1 MRKQD
6 LLLENEALRQR
17 LEEADDTIRAIRGG
31 QVDAVVVSGPRGEQ
45 VFVLKGAE
53 QPYRVFLETMNEGAV
68 TLTEDGTI
76 AYCNHRFAE
85 MVKTPLERVMGE
97 SIEGFV
103 APEQRHRLPQ
113 LLAQALTG
121 GLQAEF
127 PLLSGDGTV
136 WTTLSLCPAQ
146 TDETARICLVATDIT
161 DRKKAE
167 EVRAYLAAIVDSSE
181 DAIFSRDLNGTIL
194 TWNPGAERLLGYS
207 AQEIIGH
214 SSAILQPPDRA
225 NEHLDILRR
234 AGGGEAL
241 AHYETARI
249 RKDGRRIEVSVSV
262 SPFRN
267 QDGQIDGAS
276 TIARDIGERKR
287 VEREVLRL
295 NQDLER
301 RVAERTAQLKGTAA
315 ELEKRNLEVERAN
328 RMKTEFLAR
337 CSHELRTPLNAI
349 IGYSDLLSEQSAGPL
364 TPPYPRYVTNI
375 QEGAHHLLDMVND
388 LLDLSRI
395 EAGRI
400 ELNLERFDICPA
412 LDEILSVIAPL
423 AEIKNISIATSV
435 ARGTVLVA
443 DRVRFKQI
451 LYNLLSNAV
460 KFTPEKGRV
469 WIESATDGE
478 IFTICVLDTGI
489 GIAPA
494 EQEAIF
500 EEFHQVASAP
510 EVGTGLGLAIT
521 RRLARLLG
529 GDVQVES
536 QLGTGS
542 RFLVS
547 LPVSGGF
554 VEPAGREVHVKGSGG
569 G

>member
-1 MRKQD
+1 
-6 LLLENEALRQR
+6 
-17 LEEADDTIRAIRGG
+17 
-31 QVDAVVVSGPRGEQ
+31 
-45 VFVLKGAE
+45 
-53 QPYRVFLETMNEGAV
+53 
-68 TLTEDGTI
+68 
-76 AYCNHRFAE
+76 
-85 MVKTPLERVMGE
+85 
-97 SIEGFV
+97 
-103 APEQRHRLPQ
+103 
-113 LLAQALTG
+113 
-121 GLQAEF
+121 
-127 PLLSGDGTV
+127 
-136 WTTLSLCPAQ
+136 
-146 TDETARICLVATDIT
+146 
-161 DRKKAE
+161 
-167 EVRAYLAAIVDSSE
+167 
-181 DAIFSRDLNGTIL
+181 
-194 TWNPGAERLLGYS
+194 
-207 AQEIIGH
+207 
-214 SSAILQPPDRA
+214 
-225 NEHLDILRR
+225 
-234 AGGGEAL
+234 
-241 AHYETARI
+241 
-249 RKDGRRIEVSVSV
+249 
-262 SPFRN
+262 
-267 QDGQIDGAS
+267 
-276 TIARDIGERKR
+276 
-287 VEREVLRL
+287 
-295 NQDLER
+295 
-301 RVAERTAQLKGTAA
+301 
-315 ELEKRNLEVERAN
+315 
-328 RMKTEFLAR
+328 
-337 CSHELRTPLNAI
+337 
-349 IGYSDLLSEQSAGPL
+349 
-364 TPPYPRYVTNI
+364 VTNI